1 MKNPFS
7 SKPNRSK
14 SGSTKSGLPKTDV
27 RRLMDNARLD
37 TLIRELSGD
46 VEGQL
51 GFWKFVVNARE
62 LMVITDERHN
72 RMRIMTPITAQ
83 DQLDKEEMTRLL
95 EANYDRALDA
105 KYALS
110 DNILWSAFT
119 HPLKELTDEQFIG
132 CVGQVATLADNF
144 GTSYASG
151 NLFFGGG

>member
-7 SKPNRSK
+7 SKSK
-14 SGSTKSGLPKTDV
+14 AEPKA

-37 TLIRELSGD
+37 TLIRELSAE

-51 GFWKFVVNARE
+51 GYWTFLVGQRE

-72 RMRIMTPITAQ
+72 RMRIMTPVTRQ
-83 DQLDKEEMTRLL
+83 GQLDKEELTRLL

-110 DNILWSAFT
+110 NDILWSAFT

-144 GTSYASG
+144 GGSYASG

>member
-7 SKPNRSK
+7 SKAKAGPE
-14 SGSTKSGLPKTDV
+14 P
-27 RRLMDNARLD
+27 RRLMNNARLD
-37 TLIRELSGD
+37 TLIRELSGE

-51 GFWKFVVNARE
+51 GYWTFLIGKRD
-62 LMVITDERHN
+62 LLVITDERHN
-72 RMRIMTPITAQ
+72 RMRIMTPIIEQ
-83 DQLDKEEMTRLL
+83 EKLDKEELTRLL

-110 DNILWSAFT
+110 DGALWSVFT

-144 GTSYASG
+144 GSSYASG

>member
-1 MKNPFS
+1 MKNLFS
-7 SKPNRSK
+7 RQSKDE
-14 SGSTKSGLPKTDV
+14 PKP

-37 TLIRELSGD
+37 TLIRELSGE

-51 GFWKFVVNARE
+51 GYWKFVVGKRD
-62 LMVITDERHN
+62 LLVVTDQYHN
-72 RMRIMTPITAQ
+72 RMRIMTPIIAQ
-83 DQLDKEEMTRLL
+83 DQLDKDELTRLL

-110 DNILWSAFT
+110 EGALWSVFT

>member
-7 SKPNRSK
+7 PKRKPNSN
-14 SGSTKSGLPKTDV
+14 SGSNSDA

-37 TLIRELSGD
+37 TLIRELSGE
-46 VEGQL
+46 VEGKLGYWQFAVKGRQL
-51 GFWKFVVNARE
+51 LV
-62 LMVITDERHN
+62 MTDERYN

-83 DQLDKEEMTRLL
+83 HQLNQDILTTLL

-110 DNILWSAFT
+110 NDTLWSVFT

-144 GTSYASG
+144 GSSYASG

>member
-7 SKPNRSK
+7 SKPK
-14 SGSTKSGLPKTDV
+14 AGPEP
-27 RRLMDNARLD
+27 RRLMNNVRLD
-37 TLIRELSGD
+37 TLIRELSGE
-46 VEGQL
+46 VEGQM
-51 GFWKFVVNARE
+51 GYWKFVVGKRD
-62 LMVITDERHN
+62 LLVLTDESHN
-72 RMRIMTPITAQ
+72 RMRIMTPIIAQ
-83 DQLDKEEMTRLL
+83 EQLDKDELTRLL

-110 DNILWSAFT
+110 DGALWSVFT

-144 GTSYASG
+144 GSSYASG

>member
-1 MKNPFS
+1 MKNPFAP
-7 SKPNRSK
+7 KPN
-14 SGSTKSGLPKTDV
+14 PNPEA
-27 RRLMDNARLD
+27 RRLMDNTRLD

-51 GFWKFVVNARE
+51 GYWKFVIGKRE
-62 LMVITDERHN
+62 LLVVTDESHN
-72 RMRIMTPITAQ
+72 RMRIMTPIIAQ
-83 DQLDKEEMTRLL
+83 EQLDKEELTRLL

-110 DNILWSAFT
+110 DGALWSVFT

-144 GTSYASG
+144 GSSYASG